1 MFGTLINVAT
11 IIIGSILGM
20 VFKKLIKEDLAHALT
35 KVLGLSVIYLGMAGV
50 IKANQPL
57 LVIISLTLGTF
68 LGETIHIDRKLESFS
83 ENMEKMVSRFYKGKI
98 KEGFLTASL
107 LFCIGSMA
115 IIGPIESALT
125 GVHDTLYAKSMLDGI
140 MSVIFASTLGFGV
153 LLSSFSVLVYQGSI
167 AILANM
173 LKPFMTTETISLI
186 SGVGSLMIL
195 GLGINMVFSQN
206 LKISNMLPSILI
218 PLVIGLINL
227 LI

>member
-1 MFGTLINVAT
+1 MFGTLVNVGA

-20 VFKKLIKEDLAHALT
+20 IFKKLIKEDLAKALT
-35 KVLGLSVIYLGMAGV
+35 KVLGLCVIYLGMAGV
-50 IKANQPL
+50 IKADQPL
-57 LVIISLTLGTF
+57 MVIVSLTLGTF
-68 LGETIHIDRKLESFS
+68 IGETIRIDKKLEKFS
-83 ENMEKMVSRFYKGKI
+83 EDIEIIVSKVYPGKI

-140 MSVIFASTLGFGV
+140 MSIIFASTLGIGV
-153 LLSSFSVLVYQGSI
+153 LLSSLSVLVYQGSI
-167 AILANM
+167 AVLAGF
-173 LKPFMTTETISLI
+173 LKPFMTVATISLI

-195 GLGINMVFSQN
+195 GLGINMVFSKN

-218 PLVIGLINL
+218 PLIIGLVQF

>member
-11 IIIGSILGM
+11 IIIGSIVGM

-50 IKANQPL
+50 IEADQPL

-68 LGETIHIDRKLESFS
+68 LGETIHIDKKLETFS
-83 ENMEKMVSRFYKGKI
+83 ENIEKMVSRFYKGKI

-115 IIGPIESALT
+115 IIGPIKSALT

-153 LLSSFSVLVYQGSI
+153 LLSSFSVLIYQGSI

-173 LKPFMTTETISLI
+173 LKPFMTAETISLI

-227 LI
+227 LF

>member
-1 MFGTLINVAT
+1 MIGTLVNVGT
-11 IIIGSILGM
+11 IIIGSILGII
-20 VFKKLIKEDLAHALT
+20 FKKLIKEDLAQALT
-35 KVLGLSVIYLGMAGV
+35 KVLGLCVIYLGMAGV
-50 IKANQPL
+50 IKADQPL
-57 LVIISLTLGTF
+57 LVIISLTIGTF
-68 LGETIHIDRKLESFS
+68 IGETIHIDKKLEKFS
-83 ENMEKMVSRFYKGKI
+83 EDLETIVSKVYTGKI

-140 MSVIFASTLGFGV
+140 MSIIFASTLGIGV
-153 LLSSFSVLVYQGSI
+153 LLSSVSVFIYQGSI
-167 AILANM
+167 AVLAGF
-173 LKPFMTTETISLI
+173 LKPFMTVATISLI

-218 PLVIGLINL
+218 PLVIGLIQL
-227 LI
+227 FI

>member
-11 IIIGSILGM
+11 IITGSILGM
-20 VFKKLIKEDLAHALT
+20 VFKKLIKEDLAFALT
-35 KVLGLSVIYLGMAGV
+35 KVLGLCVIYLGMAGV
-50 IKANQPL
+50 IKADQPL
-57 LVIISLTLGTF
+57 LVIISLTIGTF
-68 LGETIHIDRKLESFS
+68 LGETIHIDKRLERFS
-83 ENMEKMVSRFYKGKI
+83 ENLETVVSKVYTGKI

-140 MSVIFASTLGFGV
+140 MSVIFASTLGVGV
-153 LLSSFSVLVYQGSI
+153 LLSSVSVFIYQGSI
-167 AILANM
+167 AVLAGI
-173 LKPFMTTETISLI
+173 LKPFMTGDTISLI

-218 PLVIGLINL
+218 P
-227 LI
+227 

>member
-1 MFGTLINVAT
+1 MFGTLINVVT

-35 KVLGLSVIYLGMAGV
+35 KVLGLCVIYLGMAGV
-50 IKANQPL
+50 IKADQPL

-68 LGETIHIDRKLESFS
+68 IGETIHIDKKLEKLS
-83 ENMEKMVSRFYKGKI
+83 EDMEKLMSKVYKGKI
-98 KEGFLTASL
+98 KDGFLTASL

-125 GVHDTLYAKSMLDGI
+125 GVHDTLYYKSILDGI

-153 LLSSFSVLVYQGSI
+153 LLSGVSVLLYQGGI
-167 AILANM
+167 ALLASL
-173 LKPFMTTETISLI
+173 LKPFMTIATISLI

-195 GLGINMVFSQN
+195 GLGINMVFN
-206 LKISNMLPSILI
+206 LELKISNMLPSILI
-218 PLVIGLINL
+218 PLLIGLVQL
-227 LI
+227 MG

>member
-1 MFGTLINVAT
+1 MFGTLVNVGT

-20 VFKKLIKEDLAHALT
+20 IFKKLIKEDLAQALT
-35 KVLGLSVIYLGMAGV
+35 KVLGLCVIYLGMAGV

-57 LVIISLTLGTF
+57 LVIVSLAIGTF
-68 LGETIHIDRKLESFS
+68 IGETIHIDKKLERFS
-83 ENMEKMVSRFYKGKI
+83 EDLETIVSKVYTGKI

-125 GVHDTLYAKSMLDGI
+125 GIHDTLYAKSMLDGI
-140 MSVIFASTLGFGV
+140 MSIIFASTLGIGV
-153 LLSSFSVLVYQGSI
+153 LLSSVSVFVYQGSI
-167 AILANM
+167 AVLAGF
-173 LKPFMTTETISLI
+173 LKPFMTVATISLI

-218 PLVIGLINL
+218 PLIIGLIQF